1 MDTRSGRSTWMIRIG
16 DFSKL
21 SRVSI
26 KTLRYYDEMGL
37 LKPVNID
44 CSTGYRYY
52 AASQLPRLNRIL
64 ALKDLGFSL
73 QQVGQV
79 LNEGV
84 SSEQLH
90 GMLRLKRAELQ
101 QQIAE
106 EQERLARIEAR
117 LNTIDMEDVMS
128 NYDVI
133 LKQVDAQL
141 VAGVRDTLASYPE
154 VGRLF
159 DEVYGHLARC
169 GVNGL
174 SLTGA
179 AIWHDNE
186 HKTSDIDGEA
196 VVYLK
201 QPIPAN
207 ERVRVYELPAATMA
221 NVIHKVA
228 VNQFMQAYEA
238 LGRWIEANG
247 YTVVGPNREICL
259 EISQPV
265 RQDDDSY
272 VTEIQFPVAK
282 KQ

>member
-1 MDTRSGRSTWMIRIG
+1 MIRIG

-117 LNTIDMEDVMS
+117 LNTIDMEDAMS
-128 NYDVI
+128 DYDVI

-159 DEVYGHLARC
+159 DEVYGHLARS

-179 AIWHDNE
+179 AIWHDSE

-201 QPIPAN
+201 QPIRAG

-221 NVIHKVA
+221 SVIHKGA
-228 VNQFMQAYEA
+228 FNQFMQPYEA
-238 LGRWIEANG
+238 LWRWVEANG
-247 YTVVGPNREICL
+247 YTVVGPNREIYL

-265 RQDDDSY
+265 RLDDDSY

>member
-1 MDTRSGRSTWMIRIG
+1 MMRIG

-37 LKPVNID
+37 LKPISLD
-44 CSTGYRYY
+44 GSTGYRYY
-52 AASQLPRLNRIL
+52 ATSQLPRLNRIL

-73 QQVGQV
+73 QQVSQV

-84 SSEQLH
+84 SSEQLR

-106 EQERLARIEAR
+106 EQECLARIETR
-117 LNTIDMEDVMS
+117 LNTIAMEDAMA
-128 NYDVI
+128 NYDVM

-159 DEVYGHLARC
+159 NEVYGHLARF

-174 SLTGA
+174 ALTGA
-179 AIWHDNE
+179 AIWHDDE

-196 VVYLK
+196 VVYLQ
-201 QPIPAN
+201 QPVAADG
-207 ERVRVYELPAATMA
+207 RVCVYELPATTVAS
-221 NVIHKVA
+221 VIHHGAYNK
-228 VNQFMQAYEA
+228 FSQAYEA
-238 LGRWIEANG
+238 LGRWIEASG
-247 YTVVGPNREICL
+247 YMVVGPNREIYL
-259 EISQPV
+259 ECSQPV

-282 KQ
+282 KP